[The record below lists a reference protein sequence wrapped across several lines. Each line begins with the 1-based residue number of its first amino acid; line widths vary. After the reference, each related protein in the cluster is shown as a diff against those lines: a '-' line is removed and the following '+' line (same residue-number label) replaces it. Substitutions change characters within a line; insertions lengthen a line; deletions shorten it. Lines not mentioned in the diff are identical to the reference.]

1 MRCSPD
7 SDSKTSAYE
16 RTFGF
21 PPPTQI
27 SSWTGTRP
35 DEMQPITHNE
45 QNEDL
50 EMREVTNETPGMYPE
65 PLLSMDHQPSNHEPE
80 LEVVNDGNE
89 VIARDNTRSRQL
101 TKIPGKTVDFYSA
114 VNALAWS
121 HEYAQSKKDAAAQ
134 KRHVRNARNFS
145 DSQI

>member
-1 MRCSPD
+1 
-7 SDSKTSAYE
+7 
-16 RTFGF
+16 
-21 PPPTQI
+21 
-27 SSWTGTRP
+27 
-35 DEMQPITHNE
+35 
-45 QNEDL
+45 
-50 EMREVTNETPGMYPE
+50 MREVTNETPGMYPE

-89 VIARDNTRSRQL
+89 VIARDNTGSRQL

-134 KRHVRNARNFS
+134 KRHVRNARNFG
-145 DSQI
+145 DGQILYRPLLNELVDCISGAAAQVGIMLPPGFAVG